1 MNDKFERIIALFNKA
16 YLDTITPDERQELE
30 LFLANPRLREVYD
43 EWIGHELLKEG
54 IVMEKRFPYREAFAA
69 FKRQA
74 RGRRLH
80 RRRFHAAVAAAVLL
94 LVVSSLYWFRSPERE
109 GAGAPVAGAAVIVPG
124 HSQARIRLASG
135 ELVAMSDQ
143 SLQVDEH
150 GETRITY
157 EEGKVTY
164 NSAQSSGELIFN
176 ELIVPV
182 GGECTITFDDG
193 TRAWVNADTRITYPV
208 KFTGPERKIDVEGEA
223 YFEVQADAK
232 PFIVHTGLGEI
243 TALGTAFA
251 VRAYREEEMMT
262 TLVSGRVAYAGHG
275 AMELAPGE
283 QIVVSPSG
291 EVLKREVNVHE
302 YTGWKE
308 GMYLFNKRA
317 LESIMTD
324 LSRWYE
330 FTVSYKRPDLRR
342 APFSGHLTRYDDIH
356 AFLELLRETG
366 EVDYVIQDRDILL
379 F

>member
-1 MNDKFERIIALFNKA
+1 MIDKFERIITLFNKA
-16 YLDTITPDERQELE
+16 YIDTITPDERQELE
-30 LFLANPRLREVYD
+30 VFLANPRLREVYD

-54 IVMEKRFPYREAFAA
+54 LVMEKRFPYQKAFAA
-69 FKRQA
+69 FKRQT
-74 RGRRLH
+74 RGRWLH
-80 RRRFHAAVAAAVLL
+80 RRRFYAVAASVAVVLL
-94 LVVSSLYWFRSPERE
+94 AASLYWFRSPGGEE
-109 GAGAPVAGAAVIVPG
+109 AGVPLAGAPVIVPG

-135 ELVAMSDQ
+135 ELVTMSDQ

-164 NSAQSSGELIFN
+164 NSAQSSDELIFN

-193 TRAWVNADTRITYPV
+193 TRAWVNADTKITYPV
-208 KFTGPERKIDVEGEA
+208 KFTGKERKIHVEGEA
-223 YFEVQADAK
+223 YFEVQAGAK

-251 VRAYREEEMMT
+251 VRAYHEEEMMT

-291 EVLKREVNVHE
+291 EVVKREVDVHE
-302 YTGWKE
+302 YIGWKE
-308 GMYLFNKRA
+308 GMYVFNKRA

-330 FTVSYKRPDLRR
+330 FTVSYKRPELKRV
-342 APFSGHLTRYDDIH
+342 PFSGHLKRYDDIH

-366 EVDYVIQDRDILL
+366 EVDYIIQDRYILL
-379 F
+379 Y